1 MDSAG
6 SAYNCLV
13 IEPSDLYELQM
24 NPIDVPLGLPVLAGL
39 SGFTDAG
46 GTVSQVA
53 DNIFANFESQ
63 TVVQFVND
71 ELLDYRSRRPV
82 MFFERDHIV
91 SYDPPSLALHL
102 VTDEAGNPFLFLSGY
117 EPDFKW
123 DAFVTAVQ
131 EIFALFA
138 VSSVTW
144 VHSIPFPTPHT
155 RPVGVTVSGNRQDLI
170 DAVSEWKPSTS
181 VPGNVLHA
189 LEYQLT
195 RAGIPMV
202 GFVLLVPH
210 YLSDSDYPE
219 AAIAAFQQVS
229 SATGL
234 VFRTDPLREESAR
247 FSKQINKQLDENPE
261 LARIVQSL
269 EQGYQSNSNAPG
281 RSAMHKPTPKVPSA
295 DEIAAELEDYLA
307 SRLRNDAG
315 DVGAGDLGDG
325 EGSPDQG
332 SAN

>member
-1 MDSAG
+1 M
-6 SAYNCLV
+6 
-13 IEPSDLYELQM
+13 IEPSDLFELRM
-24 NPIDVPLGLPVLAGL
+24 DPIDVPLGLPVLAGL

-53 DNIFANFESQ
+53 DNIFANFDSEV
-63 TVVQFVND
+63 VVQFLND

-82 MFFERDHIV
+82 MYFERDHIV

-102 VTDEAGNPFLFLSGY
+102 VNDEAGNPFLFLSGY

-123 DAFVTAVQ
+123 DAFTSAVQ
-131 EIFALFA
+131 ELFDLFA
-138 VSSVTW
+138 ISSVTW

-155 RPVGVTVSGNRQDLI
+155 RPVGVTASGNRQEII
-170 DAVSEWKPSTS
+170 DSVSEWKPSTS

-189 LEYQLT
+189 IEYKLSA
-195 RAGIPMV
+195 AGTPIV

-219 AAIAAFQQVS
+219 SAIAAFQQIS
-229 SATGL
+229 AATGL
-234 VFRTDPLREESAR
+234 IFRTDPLREESLR
-247 FSKQINKQLDENPE
+247 FLKQINKQVEENPE

-269 EQGYQSNSNAPG
+269 EQGYHSNSNAPG
-281 RSAMHKPTPKVPSA
+281 RAAMRKPTPKVPSA

-307 SRLRNDAG
+307 SRRRNDA
-315 DVGAGDLGDG
+315 DG
-325 EGSPDQG
+325 NESGE
-332 SAN
+332 

>member
-1 MDSAG
+1 MD
-6 SAYNCLV
+6 
-13 IEPSDLYELQM
+13 
-24 NPIDVPLGLPVLAGL
+24 PIDVPLGLPVLAGL
-39 SGFTDAG
+39 TGFTDAG
-46 GTVSQVA
+46 GTISQVA
-53 DNIFANFESQ
+53 DNIFANFDSEL
-63 TVVQFVND
+63 VVQFNND

-91 SYDPPSLALHL
+91 SYDPPMLALHL
-102 VTDEAGNPFLFLSGY
+102 VNDEAGNPFLFLSGY

-123 DAFVTAVQ
+123 EAFTQAV
-131 EIFALFA
+131 ADVLSLFA
-138 VSSVTW
+138 VASVTW

-155 RPVGVTVSGNRQDLI
+155 RPVGITVSGNRQDLI

-189 LEYQLT
+189 LEYKLT
-195 RAGIPMV
+195 AMGFPMV

-219 AAIAAFQQVS
+219 GAIAAFQQIS

-247 FSKQINKQLDENPE
+247 FLKQLSKQVEENPE

-281 RSAMHKPTPKVPSA
+281 RSAMSKPAPRVPSA

-307 SRLRNDAG
+307 NMRRNDG
-315 DVGAGDLGDG
+315 DSQP
-325 EGSPDQG
+325 E
-332 SAN
+332 

>member
-1 MDSAG
+1 MT
-6 SAYNCLV
+6 
-13 IEPSDLYELQM
+13 EPVDLYQFRVD
-24 NPIDVPLGLPVLAGL
+24 PIDVPLGLPVLAGL

-63 TVVQFVND
+63 IVVEFVND

-102 VTDEAGNPFLFLSGY
+102 VNDEAGNPFLFLSGY

-123 DAFVTAVQ
+123 DAFTNAIQ
-131 EIFALFA
+131 EIFSLFA
-138 VSSVTW
+138 ISSVTW

-155 RPVGVTVSGNRQDLI
+155 RPVGVTASGNRQDLI
-170 DAVSEWKPSTS
+170 DSVSEWKPSTS

-189 LEYQLT
+189 IEYQLT
-195 RAGIPMV
+195 KAGVPMI

-219 AAIAAFQQVS
+219 SAIAAFQQIS
-229 SATGL
+229 AATGL
-234 VFRTDPLREESAR
+234 IFRTDPLREESAR
-247 FSKQINKQLDENPE
+247 FLKQINKQIEENAE

-269 EQGYQSNSNAPG
+269 EQGYQTNSNAPG
-281 RSAMHKPTPKVPSA
+281 RSMMRKPTPKVPSA

-307 SRLRNDAG
+307 SRRRNDADLNDSESSDGG
-315 DVGAGDLGDG
+315 DSRLD
-325 EGSPDQG
+325 
-332 SAN
+332 